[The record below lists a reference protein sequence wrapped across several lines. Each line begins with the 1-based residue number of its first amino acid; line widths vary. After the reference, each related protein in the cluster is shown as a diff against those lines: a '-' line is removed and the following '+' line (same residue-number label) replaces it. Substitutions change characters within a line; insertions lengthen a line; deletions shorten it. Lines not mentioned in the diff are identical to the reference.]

1 MSRASSTATRCTAA
15 TCTVRQNARRHALR
29 SSMFLPRSRT
39 APTAVSVIFGKT
51 SPTSPSTMIQGDGAS
66 RRPTWSQIPS
76 CAVDLSRR
84 SRADGAQPTSGLH
97 SPDKLPPMPTT
108 PSRRTPWTAFPIHS
122 SSRDTAATPDKHSAN
137 PEIALP
143 EATRARTDHRTH
155 RSEHRGPSPTPER
168 PHPADTD
175 NTERPA
181 ETMTT
186 NSRTACPICSMTR
199 PRRHSVRSPV
209 ATHTAAAANRL
220 RSCEW
225 MARSVHGSANFSEL
239 RHAQDRHPAISRC
252 HSVATIQWQ
261 RAVMSRS

>member
-1 MSRASSTATRCTAA
+1 MSRASSTAIRCTAA

-108 PSRRTPWTAFPIHS
+108 PSRRIPWTAFPIHS
-122 SSRDTAATPDKHSAN
+122 SSRDTAATPDKHSAH

-143 EATRARTDHRTH
+143 EATRVGQIIELIAVSIEVRRPP
-155 RSEHRGPSPTPER
+155 RNAPIQPTPTI
-168 PHPADTD
+168 PKGPQ
-175 NTERPA
+175 
-181 ETMTT
+181 
-186 NSRTACPICSMTR
+186 
-199 PRRHSVRSPV
+199 RR
-209 ATHTAAAANRL
+209 
-220 RSCEW
+220 
-225 MARSVHGSANFSEL
+225 
-239 RHAQDRHPAISRC
+239 
-252 HSVATIQWQ
+252 
-261 RAVMSRS
+261 

>member
-97 SPDKLPPMPTT
+97 SPDKLPPMLLRHHDEHPGQ
-108 PSRRTPWTAFPIHS
+108 PSRSIRVHGTPPQRPTNTRH
-122 SSRDTAATPDKHSAN
+122 TPKS
-137 PEIALP
+137 
-143 EATRARTDHRTH
+143 
-155 RSEHRGPSPTPER
+155 PSPKPPAPGQIIELIAVSIEVRRPPRNAPIQPTPTI
-168 PHPADTD
+168 PKGLQ
-175 NTERPA
+175 
-181 ETMTT
+181 
-186 NSRTACPICSMTR
+186 
-199 PRRHSVRSPV
+199 RR
-209 ATHTAAAANRL
+209 
-220 RSCEW
+220 
-225 MARSVHGSANFSEL
+225 
-239 RHAQDRHPAISRC
+239 
-252 HSVATIQWQ
+252 
-261 RAVMSRS
+261 

>member
-84 SRADGAQPTSGLH
+84 SRADGAQP
-97 SPDKLPPMPTT
+97 
-108 PSRRTPWTAFPIHS
+108 SRRTPWTASPIHS
-122 SSRDTAATPDKHSAN
+122 SSRDTSATPDKHSAN

-143 EATRARTDHRTH
+143 EATRVGQIIELIAVSIEVRRPP
-155 RSEHRGPSPTPER
+155 RNAPIQPTPTI
-168 PHPADTD
+168 PKGP
-175 NTERPA
+175 
-181 ETMTT
+181 
-186 NSRTACPICSMTR
+186 
-199 PRRHSVRSPV
+199 
-209 ATHTAAAANRL
+209 
-220 RSCEW
+220 
-225 MARSVHGSANFSEL
+225 
-239 RHAQDRHPAISRC
+239 